1 MFLNSPQFSVF
12 SSIFIKE
19 MNFLRRIS
27 GLQKP
32 IVRVIKLEGK
42 IAAGRG
48 KNLNITN
55 LEKQIE
61 QAFDCKKVRP
71 KAVVLELNSP
81 GGHPVQSNL
90 IYTRVRDL
98 ADKNNLPV
106 ISFIEDKAVS
116 GGYWLALAG
125 DEIYAD
131 SNSAIGHIGAVS
143 MSFGLEE
150 VINKLGKIFEQAL
163 LALSFCNKVLNMS
176 FDTHPGV

>member
-1 MFLNSPQFSVF
+1 
-12 SSIFIKE
+12 